1 MKKVIFLFVAVGM
14 LCAMALAGSP
24 SVAADQPIVIKIAG
38 YKPEGEPET
47 VGMHQFGKYLSELS
61 NGKYQ
66 VQVFPNSQLGKE
78 DSYIDQTRRGII
90 QMCATGTQMSKFHP
104 AMAMLET
111 PMLFDDLDHAHRAMK
126 GKTFE
131 LITDGFD
138 KKSGIRTLNAFPLGY
153 RHFYT
158 KKPINTVEDM
168 KGIKMRVPN
177 IPLYTNFAK
186 EASISGQPMPYAE
199 VAGALDQN
207 VIDGGESPMSD
218 IVAVKM
224 YEITPYITKTKHMLV
239 MHSLFIN
246 DKFYQSLPE
255 QDKKWFNE
263 AAQRAAEDVW
273 QMVKDGDAAAEEAVI
288 AGGGKVSDPS
298 PELKKFIQAAGE
310 RSWKMFT
317 DPKSPHYV
325 PNAQQILE
333 SAASYR
339 EAPKN

>member
-186 EASISGQPMPYAE
+186 EAGISGQPMPYAE

>member
-24 SVAADQPIVIKIAG
+24 AVAADQPIVIKIAG

-186 EASISGQPMPYAE
+186 EAGISGQPMPYAE

>member
-1 MKKVIFLFVAVGM
+1 MKKLVA
-14 LCAMALAGSP
+14 LCAALGFLCMMALGHNPAI
-24 SVAADQPIVIKIAG
+24 AAEKPIVVKIAG

-47 VGMHQFGKYLSELS
+47 VGMHQFGKYLAELS
-61 NGKYQ
+61 NGKYE

-111 PMLFDDLDHAHRAMK
+111 PMLFDDLDHAHRAMN

-138 KKSGIRTLNAFPLGY
+138 KKSGIHTLNAFPLGY

-186 EASISGQPMPYAE
+186 EAGISGQPMPYAE
-199 VAGALDQN
+199 VAGALDQG

-218 IVAVKM
+218 IMAVKM
-224 YEITPYITKTKHMLV
+224 YEIAPYITKTKHMLV

-263 AAQRAAEDVW
+263 AAQKAAEDVW
-273 QMVKDGDAAAEEAVI
+273 QMVKENDSKAEEAI
-288 AGGGKVSDPS
+288 AAGGGKLSEPG
-298 PELKKFIQAAGE
+298 PELKKFIRDAGE
-310 RSWKMFT
+310 RTWTMFT
-317 DPKSPHYV
+317 DPKSSSYV
-325 PNAQQILE
+325 PNAKEILD

-339 EAPKN
+339 EAK